1 MFCLSLI
8 GLAKNRPKK
17 TKKVGKHEVTEK
29 DSSRRLRETGK
40 NWIKL
45 RFVFSFRGEKMV
57 AMMEEYAE
65 IDLIKTRRLQI
76 EVMTNDDGIQI
87 ERNYPINRKKNS

>member
-1 MFCLSLI
+1 MVWPKI
-8 GLAKNRPKK
+8 DPKK
-17 TKKVGKHEVTEK
+17 QKRLESTKLHKKTAVDGLERQE
-29 DSSRRLRETGK
+29 K

-76 EVMTNDDGIQI
+76 EVMRENDRG
-87 ERNYPINRKKNS
+87 